1 MFIKE
6 DSPFLCSCAWIVF
19 LHVWNASSGR
29 PTLECLI
36 FLGVVRVQRQSLE
49 LEQIFFFLVCGCC
62 VFVSL
67 CKGVVVFLVIITGLV
82 SYKGDVSGTGS
93 AAIPTDGGCSKEP
106 LRVMNVVGVMEAG
119 ALVHVHV
126 HSSKGYCGST
136 RTGPRAL
143 HQLVRS
149 KNSNTRCFVVFSLFS
164 LRPGSN
170 VELYRC
176 RT

>member
-1 MFIKE
+1 MPDI
-6 DSPFLCSCAWIVF
+6 LWR
-19 LHVWNASSGR
+19 R
-29 PTLECLI
+29 PRSAPVPGT
-36 FLGVVRVQRQSLE
+36 GTN
-49 LEQIFFFLVCGCC
+49 IFFFLVCVCC

-126 HSSKGYCGST
+126 HSSKG
-136 RTGPRAL
+136 
-143 HQLVRS
+143 
-149 KNSNTRCFVVFSLFS
+149 
-164 LRPGSN
+164 
-170 VELYRC
+170 
-176 RT
+176 

>member
-1 MFIKE
+1 M
-6 DSPFLCSCAWIVF
+6 FLCLNCVPPCLKCF
-19 LHVWNASSGR
+19 LWSSSSWMPDILRRR
-29 PTLECLI
+29 PRSAPIPGT
-36 FLGVVRVQRQSLE
+36 GTN
-49 LEQIFFFLVCGCC
+49 IFFFLLCVCC

-93 AAIPTDGGCSKEP
+93 AAIPTDGECSKEP
-106 LRVMNVVGVMEAG
+106 LRVMNVVSVMEAG

-126 HSSKGYCGST
+126 HSSKVYCGST

>member
-1 MFIKE
+1 M
-6 DSPFLCSCAWIVF
+6 
-19 LHVWNASSGR
+19 
-29 PTLECLI
+29 
-36 FLGVVRVQRQSLE
+36 
-49 LEQIFFFLVCGCC
+49 CC

-126 HSSKGYCGST
+126 HSSKGYCGNT
-136 RTGPRAL
+136 RAGPRAL

-149 KNSNTRCFVVFSLFS
+149 KNSNTCCLYYLLLLKLLQRGLAPISQGKCGSPPMKVKLTELSIS
-164 LRPGSN
+164 DLRHAITLN
-170 VELYRC
+170 
-176 RT
+176 